1 MNPNEKDK
9 LHLDAAENVFFGEQ
23 LTSVKAKT
31 YDVVNKD
38 LKALSLLPI
47 STEGDPGAETIS
59 YKSFDAVGMAKIVSD
74 YATDFPRTDLI
85 GEEHTLKVKSLG
97 SSYGYSIQEIRR
109 AQMTG
114 TNLETRRA
122 VAARRAIDELQD
134 KIAWFGDAK
143 AQLNGFLNNSG
154 ANVYVAANNAAGTSK
169 AWANKTADEIVAD
182 IAGIITAG
190 PVATNGKEVPDTL
203 LLPLNLY
210 NVVMTT
216 PYGSNRDKTIM
227 GFLRDN
233 YPQITRIEWV
243 SELATAGASGAS
255 RVVAYSRDPNKV
267 EVQIPL
273 RLEQLPPQQKGMEF
287 EVICHQRTAGVAIYY
302 PMSVTYCDGL

>member
-1 MNPNEKDK
+1 MNAKNP
-9 LHLDAAENVFFGEQ
+9 LTLDAAENVFFGEQ
-23 LTSVKAKT
+23 LTYVKART

-38 LKALSLLPI
+38 LKALTLLPV

-59 YKSFDAVGMAKIVSD
+59 YKSYDAVGMAKIVAD

-85 GEEHTLKVKSLG
+85 GEEVTLKVKSLG

-109 AQMTG
+109 AQMAG
-114 TNLETRRA
+114 IQLETRRA
-122 VAARRAIDELQD
+122 TAARRAIDELQD

-143 AQLNGFLNNSG
+143 AKLNGFLTASG
-154 ANVYVAANNAAGTSK
+154 TNVYVAANNAAGTSK
-169 AWANKTADEIVAD
+169 KWADKTADEIVAD

-190 PVATNGKEVPDTL
+190 PIATNGKEVPDTL
-203 LLPLNLY
+203 LLPLSLY
-210 NVVMTT
+210 NLIMNT
-216 PYGSNRDKTIM
+216 PYGSNRDKTIL
-227 GFLRDN
+227 GFLREN
-233 YPQITRIEWV
+233 YPQITRIDWV

-273 RLEQLPPQQKGMEF
+273 RMEQLPAQQKGMEF